1 MDAGTKLDKPH
12 PRAKA
17 NFLSAVTFWCLIYF
31 NPFREVTKM
40 TFLKIR
46 WTFSVFAKGY
56 KKDLKVDDLFITLN
70 DHKSA
75 RVGDLLEQ

>member
-1 MDAGTKLDKPH
+1 MDSGQKLDKPH

-17 NFLSAVTFWCLIYF
+17 NFLSAVTFWCLLF
-31 NPFREVTKM
+31 FL
-40 TFLKIR
+40 TFLKILINWSKIR
-46 WTFSVFAKGY
+46 WTFSLFAKGY
-56 KKDLKVDDLFITLN
+56 KKDLKVEDLYVTLN